1 MEDDHMAD
9 ERTSEADPDPVGYR
23 RPPAGTRFRKGQSG
37 NPAGKPK
44 GSKNKPRPYAER
56 LGSLMLEEAYRPITV
71 SEDGK
76 EITLPLAQA
85 VFRSLAAAAA
95 KGEARAQAMFLKLI
109 SASEGEAAMVE
120 EMIDEASEEAA
131 HQPRKIVREIVDAVD
146 GRPTGKTELL
156 YSDDV
161 QAKGGKNPP
170 AR

>member
-1 MEDDHMAD
+1 MAD
-9 ERTSEADPDPVGYR
+9 DWTSEADPDSVGYR

-76 EITLPLAQA
+76 DITLPLAQA
-85 VFRSLAAAAA
+85 VFRSLATAAA
-95 KGEARAQAMFLKLI
+95 KGETRAQAMFLKLI

-120 EMIDEASEEAA
+120 EMIDEAA
-131 HQPRKIVREIVDAVD
+131 HEPRKIVYEIVDAVD

-161 QAKGGKNPP
+161 RAKGGKNPP

>member
-1 MEDDHMAD
+1 MAD
-9 ERTSEADPDPVGYR
+9 DWTSEADPDSVGYR

-44 GSKNKPRPYAER
+44 GRKNKPRPYAER

-85 VFRSLAAAAA
+85 VFRSLATAAA
-95 KGEARAQAMFLKLI
+95 KGETRAQAMFLKLI
-109 SASEGEAAMVE
+109 SASEGAAMVE

-131 HQPRKIVREIVDAVD
+131 HEPRKIVYEIVDAVD
-146 GRPTGKTELL
+146 GRATGKTELL

>member
-1 MEDDHMAD
+1 MAD
-9 ERTSEADPDPVGYR
+9 DRTSEADPDSVGYR

-37 NPAGKPK
+37 NPSGKPK
-44 GSKNKPRPYAER
+44 GSRNKRRLYAER
-56 LGSLMLEEAYRPITV
+56 LNSLMLEEAYRPVTV
-71 SEDGK
+71 KVEENGE

-85 VFRSLAAAAA
+85 VFRSLATAAA

-120 EMIDEASEEAA
+120 EMIDEAREEAA
-131 HQPRKIVREIVDAVD
+131 HEPRKIVYEIVDAVD

-161 QAKGGKNPP
+161 KAKSGKNPP

>member
-1 MEDDHMAD
+1 MAD
-9 ERTSEADPDPVGYR
+9 QPTSEADPDSVGYR

-44 GSKNKPRPYAER
+44 GTKNKPRPYAER

-71 SEDGK
+71 SEDGN

-85 VFRSLAAAAA
+85 VFRSLATAAA
-95 KGEARAQAMFLKLI
+95 KGEVRAQAMFLKLI

-120 EMIDEASEEAA
+120 EMIDEAREETVYR
-131 HQPRKIVREIVDAVD
+131 PVKIIREIVDAVD

-156 YSDDV
+156 YSDDA
-161 QAKGGKNPP
+161 QAKGGKKPP